1 MATTMLVLIVVL
13 LTMTVIPWIEKR
25 DRTEMH
31 HTDLMAGDE

>member
-13 LTMTVIPWIEKR
+13 LTITVIPWIENR
-25 DRTEMH
+25 GHTEMH